1 MYLKPHNKKA
11 VDAIKGAYENGA
23 HSVLYESGVGTGK
36 SFVFM
41 GLASDILNKGQKVL
55 YIAPKNVIE
64 KNLKKYDDFQE
75 LILSIQVDFR
85 SFNYFTSVKKGLEEL
100 SNYDLV
106 VIDEAHHLWGE
117 IYGTNI
123 FKCMEELPNIKFL
136 GLTAT
141 PVRDI
146 NDGGKK
152 TVYTKDLFD
161 TSVYGVSNFE
171 AIRQGLMP
179 IFNYRVLMPS
189 KDPEQLKKE
198 YENQVDIRVDYTDCE
213 DTLLDIIK
221 TFERKKWIVFFSD
234 IKSLHKNEELVK
246 RVFDGYQVF
255 ILYSNL
261 RNLDEVIDG
270 VAKAERAVVLSV
282 DMLLEGVHLPD
293 ITGIVLFRNVTSLTV
308 FQQILGR
315 VCSIGNT
322 VEPLIVDATRTGP
335 KMLAKLYAMEL
346 DHGVFKKKNLSSSG
360 NAKPILTL
368 GIDAETEWIG
378 IESFLKKYTSLGK
391 KMTSMENLEKAVSKY
406 TVLNGKIYPDLDSW
420 KKDKLSYQKL
430 IACARC
436 FEVGSVELL
445 MNELRKAA

>member
-1 MYLKPHNKKA
+1 M
-11 VDAIKGAYENGA
+11 
-23 HSVLYESGVGTGK
+23 
-36 SFVFM
+36 
-41 GLASDILNKGQKVL
+41 
-55 YIAPKNVIE
+55 
-64 KNLKKYDDFQE
+64 
-75 LILSIQVDFR
+75 
-85 SFNYFTSVKKGLEEL
+85 
-100 SNYDLV
+100 
-106 VIDEAHHLWGE
+106 
-117 IYGTNI
+117 
-123 FKCMEELPNIKFL
+123 
-136 GLTAT
+136 
-141 PVRDI
+141 
-146 NDGGKK
+146 
-152 TVYTKDLFD
+152 
-161 TSVYGVSNFE
+161 
-171 AIRQGLMP
+171 
-179 IFNYRVLMPS
+179 
-189 KDPEQLKKE
+189 
-198 YENQVDIRVDYTDCE
+198 
-213 DTLLDIIK
+213 
-221 TFERKKWIVFFSD
+221 
-234 IKSLHKNEELVK
+234 
-246 RVFDGYQVF
+246 
-255 ILYSNL
+255 
-261 RNLDEVIDG
+261 IDG

-368 GIDAETEWIG
+368 GIDTETEWIG